1 MFNYR
6 SLHIAKQKLEDKFK
20 RWDVRKKSSSL
31 SERCIISI
39 ATLRADGL
47 ITPLRI
53 ALLGTEKSLN
63 VIVIFVD
70 FHSTKQGQPLADS
83 WSRDL
88 D

>member
-1 MFNYR
+1 M
-6 SLHIAKQKLEDKFK
+6 
-20 RWDVRKKSSSL
+20 
-31 SERCIISI
+31 
-39 ATLRADGL
+39 
-47 ITPLRI
+47 TPLRI
-53 ALLGTEKSLN
+53 ALLATEKSLN